1 MNYLEKYLKTIEVQ
15 EIKDSVLDVTK
26 EIFDDKLKTF
36 DRRSKVNGLLLGEV
50 QSGKTGQML
59 GIIAAAADLE
69 YDFFVIV
76 TSDINRL
83 QQQTYERTFLAF
95 TDFQICNVNNTVEFR
110 LNQMKKPIVL
120 VLKKNA
126 SVLRKWRNEI
136 LNSGFLNGTGRTV
149 FIVDDEADAASLNT
163 QINQDRISTI
173 NRRLTEICNTASSCI
188 YLQVTATPQAVLL
201 QAEDSNFRPSF
212 ISSFRPGKKYLGGTF
227 FFSRPDSYCIRYTPD
242 DELTDIRDANA
253 EITPGLAT
261 ATLNYLI
268 VIAQTALDKSSKCC
282 NYLVHPSVRIA
293 DHRQAEEK
301 IREFLNDV
309 KASVEENDP
318 EIIEN
323 LKKEWQ
329 DLFKTKPEIKRF
341 DEILE
346 TIRNILFKQEIHFV
360 QLNSVSDSSVDIS
373 TGNNIIIGGNS
384 LGRGVTIPF
393 LQTTYYSRTAQ
404 VPQADTFWQHCRM
417 FGYDRDR
424 STIRLFMPEFVHK
437 LFQEI
442 NNSQQVLMKQLV
454 ENGIDETHIVY
465 IDGVRPTRRVVVD
478 QAKLL
483 LIAGGVNYF
492 SAYPINTTFEDLN
505 KLLLP
510 LETKGITNCSVDFI
524 LEVLSH
530 LDSEENNDWSSKK
543 FISAVKAIAEKNKIK
558 QARIMV
564 NTERKIT
571 KGTGTMLSSADRET
585 VDKFSNEIVLVMY
598 QLTGEKKLK
607 WSGSPL
613 WMPNIKLPDGFV
625 FYKME

>member
-1 MNYLEKYLKTIEVQ
+1 MI
-15 EIKDSVLDVTK
+15 IDVTSK
-26 EIFDDKLKTF
+26 LFDKNLAAF
-36 DRRSKVNGLLLGEV
+36 DYQSQLNWLLLGNV

-59 GIIAAAADLE
+59 GVIAAAADKE
-69 YDFFVIV
+69 FDFFVIV

-95 TDFQICNVNNTVEFR
+95 TDFQVCNINDTTEFR
-110 LNQMKKPIVL
+110 LNQMRKPVVL

-126 SVLRKWRNEI
+126 RVLKNWRNEI
-136 LNSGFLNGTGRTV
+136 LTSGFLNGTGRTV

-163 QINQDRISTI
+163 QVNRNTISTM
-173 NRRLTEICNTASSCI
+173 NRRLAEICNTASSCI

-201 QAEDSNFRPSF
+201 QAEDSHFRPSF
-212 ISSFRPGKKYLGGTF
+212 ITSFKPGKNYLGGNF

-268 VIAQTALDKSSKCC
+268 TVAQTKLDKTSKCC
-282 NYLVHPSVRIA
+282 NFLVHPSVRIL
-293 DHRQAEEK
+293 DHKQAEDK

-309 KASVEENDP
+309 QVSINENDP
-318 EIIEN
+318 EIITN
-323 LKKEWQ
+323 LKNEWEN
-329 DLFKTKPEIKRF
+329 LFKTKPEIKKF
-341 DEILE
+341 DELFE
-346 TIRNILFKQEIHFV
+346 TIKDILFKQDIHFA

-373 TGNNIIIGGNS
+373 KGNNIIIGGNA
-384 LGRGVTIPF
+384 LGRGVTIPY
-393 LQTTYYSRTAQ
+393 LQTTYYSRSAR

-437 LFQEI
+437 LFQEL

-465 IDGVRPTRRVVVD
+465 IDGVRPTR
-478 QAKLL
+478 QAVIDSSKLL
-483 LIAGGVNYF
+483 LITGGVNYF
-492 SAYPINTTFEDLN
+492 SAYPVNTTFEELN

-510 LETKGITNCSVDFI
+510 YNGKGITTCSIECI
-524 LEVLSH
+524 LDVLSH

-543 FISAVKAIAEKNKIK
+543 FISAIKAIAGKNNIK
-558 QARIMV
+558 QAKVMV
-564 NTERKIT
+564 STGRKIT
-571 KGTGTMLSSADRET
+571 KGTGTMLSSADREI
-585 VDKFSNEIVLVMY
+585 VDKFTDDIVLVMY
-598 QLTGEKKLK
+598 QLTGEKELK
-607 WSGSPL
+607 WSGDPL
-613 WMPNIKLPDGFV
+613 WMPNIKLPDDFV

>member
-1 MNYLEKYLKTIEVQ
+1 MNYLENYLKTIEVQ
-15 EIKDSVLDVTK
+15 EIKDSILDVTK
-26 EIFDDKLKTF
+26 EVFDNKLKDF

-59 GIIAAAADLE
+59 GIIAAAADLD

-76 TSDINRL
+76 TSNIKRL

-95 TDFQICNVNNTVEFR
+95 TDFQVCNIKNTVEFR

-120 VLKKNA
+120 VLKKDA
-126 SVLRKWRNEI
+126 SDLRKWRNEI

-149 FIVDDEADAASLNT
+149 FVVDDEADAASLNT
-163 QINQDRISTI
+163 QVNKGLISTI
-173 NRRLTEICNTASSCI
+173 NQRLTEICNTASSCI

-201 QAEDSNFRPSF
+201 QAGDSNFRPSF
-212 ISSFRPGKKYLGGTF
+212 ISSFKPGKKYLGGSF
-227 FFSRPDSYCIRYTPD
+227 FFSRPDSYCIRYTQD
-242 DELTDIRDANA
+242 NELTDIQDANA

-268 VIAQTALDKSSKCC
+268 VVAQTTLDKTSKCC
-282 NYLVHPSVRIA
+282 NFLVHPSVRIA
-293 DHRQAEEK
+293 DHKQAEEK
-301 IREFLNDV
+301 IREFLNEV
-309 KASVEENDP
+309 KASLEENDM
-318 EIIEN
+318 EIINN
-323 LKKEWQ
+323 LKEEWQ
-329 DLFKTKPEIKRF
+329 DLFKTKPEIKKF

-346 TIRNILFKQEIHFV
+346 AIRNILFKQEIHFV
-360 QLNSVSDSSVDIS
+360 QLNSVSDSSIDIS
-373 TGNNIIIGGNS
+373 KRNNIIIGGNS

-424 STIRLFMPEFVHK
+424 STIRLFIPEFTHK
-437 LFQEI
+437 LFQEL

-465 IDGVRPTRRVVVD
+465 IDGVRPTRRAVVD
-478 QAKLL
+478 SSKLL
-483 LIAGGVNYF
+483 LITGGVNYF
-492 SAYPINTTFEDLN
+492 SAYPVNTTFEDLN

-510 LETKGITNCSVDFI
+510 FVSKGITNCTVDFI

-530 LDSEENNDWSSKK
+530 LDSEKNNDWSSKK
-543 FISAVKAIAEKNKIK
+543 FISAIKAIAEKNNIK
-558 QARIMV
+558 QAKIMV
-564 NTERKIT
+564 STGRKIT
-571 KGTGTMLSSADRET
+571 KDTGTMLSSADRET
-585 VDKFSNEIVLVMY
+585 VDKYINDIVLVMY
-598 QLTGEKKLK
+598 QLTGEKELK

-613 WMPNIKLPDGFV
+613 WMPNIKLPDGFI